1 MSHSLEERTIALA
14 GVFQAAT
21 LVQQIARTG
30 RFHEATLETSLR
42 SLFATDPASTLDVFG
57 GELRDIREGL
67 TALHSVMGKQ
77 GKPDDIEVLRYAL
90 NLVHLESRLNRKP
103 EMLDIIGE
111 RIDQARH
118 TAAHFGYL
126 HGNLVSNLASIYQDT
141 ISTFRLRIQ
150 VSGDP
155 AILQQEENAARVR
168 AALLAG
174 IRAAV
179 LWRQTGGRRWQ
190 LVFSRGRVVDMARK
204 LADQANASVYH

>member
-1 MSHSLEERTIALA
+1 M
-14 GVFQAAT
+14 
-21 LVQQIARTG
+21 
-30 RFHEATLETSLR
+30 
-42 SLFATDPASTLDVFG
+42 FG

-77 GKPDDIEVLRYAL
+77 GKPNDIEVLRYAL